1 MTNPENILQVLH
13 LIRSGLASG
22 IIKKEAIIDWAENII
37 TVDKEPDI
45 FFIDLFLLSTKSK
58 NDLIQFFSKYLNYEK
73 PFVKGRQL
81 LGLLYIQYNNNEIN
95 LGETLSKLLR
105 LRYEA
110 LFTDEEEEY
119 IYTLENNYDAA
130 INCKHITIEEIE
142 IELSDFLKIY
152 KSYSSVNFENWND
165 YDLLIESEIDL
176 AIKKHQNQIAIY
188 NEYFLN
194 RNKQWWK
201 FW

>member
-1 MTNPENILQVLH
+1 M
-13 LIRSGLASG
+13 
-22 IIKKEAIIDWAENII
+22 
-37 TVDKEPDI
+37 
-45 FFIDLFLLSTKSK
+45 
-58 NDLIQFFSKYLNYEK
+58 
-73 PFVKGRQL
+73 
-81 LGLLYIQYNNNEIN
+81 
-95 LGETLSKLLR
+95 GETLSKLLR